1 MRVVSEVLKA
11 FESTALEVHH
21 RHSSSISC
29 IQDSST
35 RLQPFEP
42 QTYPTATMSSFQIFI
57 ANDKNT
63 GGGSDE
69 PANFNPSV
77 TPGKDAVTFSSLTG
91 KQKVLATSIS
101 HNKDGVEL
109 VVQGN
114 GQTIKVKGN
123 GTPVK
128 LDGGNKI
135 DIAQWTVKA

>member
-1 MRVVSEVLKA
+1 M
-11 FESTALEVHH
+11 
-21 RHSSSISC
+21 
-29 IQDSST
+29 
-35 RLQPFEP
+35 
-42 QTYPTATMSSFQIFI
+42 SFQIFI

-63 GGGSDE
+63 GGGPDE
-69 PANFNPSV
+69 PANFEASV
-77 TPGKDAVTFSSLTG
+77 TPGNSAVTFASLTG

-101 HNKDGVEL
+101 HNKDSVEL

-128 LDGGNKI
+128 LSGGDKI